1 MLAPAAAGADS
12 HPEPRAA
19 APHHK
24 GGGRSTRRNRRMMTG
39 TQYRASL
46 DDGRATFFEGE
57 RVKDLPGHPILGPAV
72 DVVARCYDRFH
83 SAAPDARSPLMSV
96 ARSAADLKARLPLL
110 HQADLV
116 AHVTYQSIMTLTTAA
131 ARIGERRYA
140 ERVARFVDDVQ
151 RRDLRVTECITD
163 AKGDRSLPP
172 GKQKDADAYTRVVE
186 RRKDGVVIRGAKLH
200 ISGAALGHE
209 LMVIPTK
216 AMKPGEDAYAIACA
230 VPVNAPGVKVVNTSY
245 APRH

>member
-39 TQYRASL
+39 AQYRVSL

-83 SAAPDARSPLMSV
+83 SASPGAESPLMSV

-110 HQADLV
+110 HEADHIQAGGGLYAQRIVTRKHYDL
-116 AHVTYQSIMTLTTAA
+116 
-131 ARIGERRYA
+131 
-140 ERVARFVDDVQ
+140 D
-151 RRDLRVTECITD
+151 
-163 AKGDRSLPP
+163 
-172 GKQKDADAYTRVVE
+172 
-186 RRKDGVVIRGAKLH
+186 GAKRKALRAAGLPDG
-200 ISGAALGHE
+200 GAH
-209 LMVIPTK
+209 
-216 AMKPGEDAYAIACA
+216 
-230 VPVNAPGVKVVNTSY
+230 
-245 APRH
+245 